1 MNSIAPA
8 TVRGGFVLLDPV
20 TALVQRVIALQYN
33 PDTLT
38 RSFQIKGMG
47 ESAERSEALRLRG
60 PAVETI
66 KVEAELDATEQLDAP
81 DENDVI
87 ARHGL
92 APALAALEGM
102 ANPTSAQLLDADGL
116 ARSGVLEIAPMLAPL
131 AVFVWGPSRILPV
144 RLTELSIT
152 EEAFDVRL
160 NPIRAKVS
168 LGLRVL
174 SVDDLGFDV
183 RGGGLF
189 ITAMQATERLATQ
202 NPTATLGALGIAR
215 LP

>member
-1 MNSIAPA
+1 MNSPAPV
-8 TVRGGFVLLDPV
+8 TLRGGIVLLDPV
-20 TALVQRVIALQYN
+20 TSLVQRVIALQYN

-38 RSFQIKGMG
+38 RSFQLKAMG
-47 ESAERSEALRLRG
+47 ETAEQSEALRLRG

-66 KVEAELDATEQLDAP
+66 KLDAELDASEQLEHP
-81 DENDVI
+81 DENDVV

-92 APALAALEGM
+92 APALAALQGI
-102 ANPTSAQLLDADGL
+102 ANPTSAQLLASNAL
-116 ARSGVLEIAPMLAPL
+116 AHAGVLEIAPMLAPL
-131 AVFVWGPSRILPV
+131 MVFVWSPNRILPV

-152 EEAFDVRL
+152 EEAFDTRL

-168 LGLRVL
+168 LGMRVL

-189 ITAMQATERLATQ
+189 IAAMQATERLAAQ
-202 NPTATLGALGIAR
+202 SPSATLGALGISR

>member
-1 MNSIAPA
+1 MSSIAPNA
-8 TVRGGFVLLDPV
+8 ARGGIVLLDPA
-20 TALVQRVIALQYN
+20 TSLVLRVIALQYN

-66 KVEAELDATEQLDAP
+66 KVDAELDATEQLDDP
-81 DENDVI
+81 DQHDVI

-102 ANPTSAQLLDADGL
+102 ANPTSAQLLSANSL
-116 ARSGVLEIAPMLAPL
+116 AHSGVLEIAPMLAPL
-131 AVFVWGPSRILPV
+131 AIFVWGPNRILPV

-152 EEAFDVRL
+152 EEAFDVHL
-160 NPIRAKVS
+160 NPIRAKVG

-189 ITAMQATERLATQ
+189 ITAMRATEQLAAQ
-202 NPTATLGALGIAR
+202 SPSSTLGALGIAR